1 MRLTPRACGLAALV
15 ALSACDEADAPGSL
29 TVAWRTGQS
38 ACDEVGVVRV
48 RAELYRFDSA
58 DAAARADADCRA
70 GTATL
75 ADVPAGEYTLRLA
88 GLDDDGCWTHE
99 ASDPRVRVPA
109 GGNAS
114 LEPLPLL
121 RRQRPLRV
129 RWPFANE
136 LDCQGNGVEQ
146 VLVKVEV
153 EDLFS
158 AEYPFVCPGLAAD
171 IDDPNRPRGR
181 TTVQVRGYDGSGRA
195 VAEGSIELPPSVYLT
210 DPCAPAIE
218 ARVELSACGATGC
231 GVD

>member
-1 MRLTPRACGLAALV
+1 MRSTLRALGLAALAV
-15 ALSACDEADAPGSL
+15 FGACDQPDEPGDL
-29 TVAWRTGQS
+29 TVTWRTGQS
-38 ACDEVGVVRV
+38 ACDDVGVVRV

-58 DAAARADADCRA
+58 DAAARVAEDCRA
-70 GTATL
+70 GAATFD
-75 ADVPAGEYTLRLA
+75 DVPAGEYTLRLA
-88 GLDDDGCWTHE
+88 GLDEDGCWTHE
-99 ASDPRVRVPA
+99 ASDPRVSVPA
-109 GGNAS
+109 GSRAT

-146 VLVKVEV
+146 VLVKVQV

-171 IDDPNRPRGR
+171 IDDPARPRGR
-181 TTVQVRGYDGSGRA
+181 TTVEIRGYDGSGRA
-195 VAEGSIELPPSVYLT
+195 VAEGSVELPPSVYLT

-218 ARVELSACGATGC
+218 ARVELSSCGATGC
-231 GVD
+231 GAD